1 MIIVQKFGGS
11 SVANAER
18 IQNVAARIAE
28 TFRAGNKVVVV
39 LSAQGDTT
47 DDLLEKAKEINP
59 DASKREIDML
69 ISTGEQQSIA
79 LMAMALQKLGLSAV
93 SLIAGQAGIYSSS
106 TYSNAL
112 IKSIDTERI
121 TNELEKNNIVVVA
134 GFQGLNKYGDITTLG
149 RGASDT
155 TAVALSA
162 VLNAEMC
169 EIYTDVDGVY
179 TADPRVVKTARKLDE
194 ITYDEML
201 ELASLGA
208 KVLHKRCVE
217 LAKKYK
223 VKLIVRSSLSR
234 AEGTL
239 VKEETKMEKTFVSGI
254 AIDKDV
260 ARISLV
266 SISDEPGRAFMIF
279 SLLSKNK
286 ISVDIILQSIGR
298 ANSKDISFTVN
309 KSDLKDS
316 LALLEKNK
324 DMLGFDHLSHDD
336 KIAKLSVVGAGMATN
351 PGIAATM
358 FEGLFDAGVN
368 IQMISTSEIKI
379 SVLIDE
385 KDAEKGASFVHD
397 KFNLGLKQ

>member
-18 IQNVAARIAE
+18 IFNVANRIAE
-28 TFRAGNKVVVV
+28 TYKSGKKVVVV

-47 DDLLEKAKEINP
+47 DDLLQKAAEINP
-59 DASKREIDML
+59 DASKRELDML
-69 ISTGEQQSIA
+69 VSTGEQISIA
-79 LMAMALQKLGLSAV
+79 LMAMALQKLGYPAI
-93 SLIAGQAGIYSSS
+93 SLIAGQAGIHSSS

-121 TNELEKNNIVVVA
+121 SAELEKNNIVIIA
-134 GFQGLNKYGDITTLG
+134 GFQGLNRYGDITTLG

-155 TAVALSA
+155 TAVALCA
-162 VLNAEMC
+162 ALNAEMC

-179 TADPRVVKTARKLDE
+179 TADPRVVKNARKLEE

-217 LAKKYK
+217 LAKKYR
-223 VKLIVRSSLSR
+223 VKLIVRSSMSN
-234 AEGTL
+234 ASGTL
-239 VKEETKMEKTFVSGI
+239 VKEEVKMEKTFVSGI
-254 AIDKDV
+254 AVDKDV

-279 SLLSKNK
+279 SILAKAK

-298 ANSKDISFTVN
+298 SNTKDISFTVN
-309 KSDLKDS
+309 KTDLKES
-316 LALLEKNK
+316 LAILEKNK
-324 DMLGFDHLSHDD
+324 DIIGFDHISYDD

-351 PGIAATM
+351 PGIAASM
-358 FEGLFDAGVN
+358 FEALFDGGVN

-385 KDAEKGASFVHD
+385 KDAEKGANFVHD
-397 KFNLGLKQ
+397 KFSLHLS